1 MVTSHDV
8 ARLAGVSQPTVSRA
22 LRDSPK
28 VSEETKHRVREAAK
42 ALGYVPSETGRA
54 LSSGR
59 TRRIGLLLTDLE
71 NQFYPHVIAP
81 MHHELEAFGYQLVL
95 LTETTDT
102 ATVAERLISNGLDGV
117 LLATTTVDSV
127 VPVRL
132 RDRGV
137 PFVYFNR
144 TADAMEA
151 DSATVDPVPGMSEV
165 AGQIAGLGHRRVGAI
180 FGPRN
185 TSTALQRETA
195 LRDAL
200 DEEGLAIGAGATHRG
215 PFDFDTGY
223 QGAKLLLGRD
233 PRPTVIVC
241 GNDVVALGAL
251 NAASDLGVSVPDE
264 VSMVG
269 FDDLPAAGWPLV
281 RLTTVAFDLDA
292 MARKAASL
300 LVRRIEAEEPAA
312 VRARRVQ
319 HPADPPRDPGPRP
332 VAAAA
337 RRHRACQPRMHTH
350 TLMITGHP
358 RRCSG
363 ESCRSTP
370 SPTSRTPTRTTSSV
384 RSPT

>member
-1 MVTSHDV
+1 MLSADDPIAGDQGRGRTVVTSHDV

-28 VSEETKHRVREAAK
+28 VSEETKLRVRQAAK

-81 MHHELEAFGYQLVL
+81 MHHELDAFGYQLVL
-95 LTETTDT
+95 QTETSDT

-151 DSATVDPVPGMSEV
+151 DSATVDPVPGMSQV
-165 AGQIAGLGHRRVGAI
+165 AHEIHDLGHRRVGAI

-200 DEEGLAIGAGATHRG
+200 DEQGLAIGAGYTHRG

-223 QGAKLLLGRD
+223 DGAKLLLARD
-233 PRPTVIVC
+233 PRPTVIIC

-251 NAASDLGVSVPDE
+251 NAAKDLGVSVPDE

-269 FDDLPAAGWPLV
+269 FDDLPVAAWPLIQ
-281 RLTTVAFDLDA
+281 LTTVAFDLDA
-292 MARKAASL
+292 MARKAANL
-300 LVRRIEAEEPAA
+300 LVRRVEAEEPEPYEHAVFSTSLVGRGTLGAA
-312 VRARRVQ
+312 
-319 HPADPPRDPGPRP
+319 P
-332 VAAAA
+332 
-337 RRHRACQPRMHTH
+337 
-350 TLMITGHP
+350 
-358 RRCSG
+358 
-363 ESCRSTP
+363 
-370 SPTSRTPTRTTSSV
+370 
-384 RSPT
+384 

>member
-28 VSEETKHRVREAAK
+28 VSEETKERVRQAAR

-81 MHHELEAFGYQLVL
+81 MHHELDSFGYQLML
-95 LTETTDT
+95 QTETTDT
-102 ATVAERLISNGLDGV
+102 ANVAERLISNGLDGV

-144 TADAMEA
+144 TSDAMEA
-151 DSATVDPVPGMSEV
+151 DSATVDPVPGLAEV
-165 AGQIAGLGHRRVGAI
+165 AKEIAELGHRRVAAV

-195 LRDAL
+195 LRDGL
-200 DEEGLAIGAGATHRG
+200 EEHGLTIGAGYTHRG
-215 PFDFDTGY
+215 PFDFESGHTG
-223 QGAKLLLGRD
+223 ARLLLARD
-233 PRPTVIVC
+233 PRPTVIIC

-251 NAASDLGVSVPDE
+251 NAARELGVDVPGE
-264 VSMVG
+264 VSMIG
-269 FDDLPAAGWPLV
+269 FDDLPAAAWPLIQ
-281 RLTTVAFDLDA
+281 LSTVAFDLDA
-292 MARKAASL
+292 MARKAANL
-300 LVRRIEAEEPAA
+300 LVRRIEAEAPLPYEHA
-312 VRARRVQ
+312 VF
-319 HPADPPRDPGPRP
+319 
-332 VAAAA
+332 
-337 RRHRACQPRMHTH
+337 
-350 TLMITGHP
+350 
-358 RRCSG
+358 
-363 ESCRSTP
+363 
-370 SPTSRTPTRTTSSV
+370 TSRLV
-384 RSPT
+384 RRGTLAPAP

>member
-1 MVTSHDV
+1 M
-8 ARLAGVSQPTVSRA
+8 
-22 LRDSPK
+22 
-28 VSEETKHRVREAAK
+28 
-42 ALGYVPSETGRA
+42 
-54 LSSGR
+54 
-59 TRRIGLLLTDLE
+59 LLTDLE

-95 LTETTDT
+95 QTETTDT

-165 AGQIAGLGHRRVGAI
+165 GPGDRRAGPSAGRRHLRTAQHQHRAAAGDRPAGRAWTSRGWRSERAPPTAV
-180 FGPRN
+180 RS
-185 TSTALQRETA
+185 TSTP
-195 LRDAL
+195 
-200 DEEGLAIGAGATHRG
+200 AT
-215 PFDFDTGY
+215 T
-223 QGAKLLLGRD
+223 GAKLLLGRD
-233 PRPTVIVC
+233 PRPTVIIC

-251 NAASDLGVSVPDE
+251 NAAQRARASACPGT

-269 FDDLPAAGWPLV
+269 FDDLPVAAWPLV

-312 VRARRVQ
+312 VRARRLHLAVG
-319 HPADPPRDPGPRP
+319 PPRDPGRGP
-332 VAAAA
+332 VSPLTCAG
-337 RRHRACQPRMHTH
+337 
-350 TLMITGHP
+350 TGLPAVECIRIH
-358 RRCSG
+358 C
-363 ESCRSTP
+363 
-370 SPTSRTPTRTTSSV
+370 
-384 RSPT
+384 